1 MERRRR
7 KVLLSGLVAFCVWQ
21 IAMLAS
27 EAVPALASPV
37 WRLLLV
43 MASLSG
49 GVFWFVNTLQ
59 MSRFQKEVEQNA
71 AVSQALS
78 DELTV
83 YNRNKAV
90 AAAFAAVMVT
100 QVAIILL
107 SLFVTLRASSVAQLT
122 ILVGVAA
129 MTGAFLLFD
138 RE

>member
-1 MERRRR
+1 
-7 KVLLSGLVAFCVWQ
+7 
-21 IAMLAS
+21 MLAS